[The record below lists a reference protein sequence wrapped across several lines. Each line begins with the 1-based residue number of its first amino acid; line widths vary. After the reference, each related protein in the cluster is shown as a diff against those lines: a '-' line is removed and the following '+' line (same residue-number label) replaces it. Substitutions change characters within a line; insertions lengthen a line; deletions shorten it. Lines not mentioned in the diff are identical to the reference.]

1 MRNDR
6 ELPFLPAFRPTR
18 RRALAL
24 GTAGLLVPAFTRAG
38 LAAALKD
45 GNPGDVETYGLS
57 IFGDLGLPKN
67 FAHLPYV
74 DPQAPKGG
82 EIKLQIT
89 GTSGNQNFLTFN
101 TLNIFNLP
109 GDGAAGVAASFD
121 SLMTGSAD
129 EPDALYGLVAR
140 SVRVSPDKNTYRFQL
155 RKEARFADGTPLTAK
170 DVKFSV
176 EILRDKGH
184 PNYWIPLRRDLAG
197 IETEGDDAVTV
208 RLKPGHPRD
217 FILFVAG
224 LPIFSAAFYA
234 KVPFDEVSL
243 EPPLGSG
250 AYKVGPFSQGKYIAM
265 VLRPDYWAKDL
276 PINLG
281 TNNFGTIRYE
291 YYADR
296 SLAFEA
302 FKAGAF
308 TFHEEFTSRIWATG
322 YDIPAV
328 KDGRIVKAVI
338 PDDFPNGTQGWFM
351 NTRRDKFRD
360 PRIREALGYAFDFKW
375 TNANIMYGAYGRTV
389 SYFQNSPMEAK
400 GSPDAA
406 QLTYLDPYKGKLP
419 PDVFGPAYLPPESDG
434 SGSDRK
440 LLKKGLELLLA
451 AGCKRQGQKLV
462 LPDGSPFTVE
472 FLDSE
477 PSLEPHTLPFI
488 RNLALLGIDANIRM
502 VDPAQYKQ
510 RTDKF
515 DFDIVTLR
523 FGFGTTPGAGMRE
536 YFGSEAADVPGS
548 RNLCGI
554 KDPVLDALIE
564 KAVVADNRET
574 LTTVCQ
580 DIDRVLRAGHYWV
593 PMWNKSGHTVAYW
606 DLFAKPKTDAK
617 YGLNVVSTWWYDE
630 AKAKKTALPG

>member
-1 MRNDR
+1 M
-6 ELPFLPAFRPTR
+6 
-18 RRALAL
+18 ALAL
-24 GTAGLLVPAFTRAG
+24 GAGGLVLPALTRPGVFSA
-38 LAAALKD
+38 LATDAAS
-45 GNPGDVETYGLS
+45 GSETYGLS
-57 IFGDLGLPKN
+57 IFGDLGLPKD
-67 FAHLPYV
+67 FPHLPYV
-74 DPQAPKGG
+74 DPQASKGG

-101 TLNIFNLP
+101 TLNIYNLR
-109 GDGAAGVAASFD
+109 GDGAAGVAAGFD

-140 SVRVSPDKNTYRFQL
+140 SVRVSADKKTYRFLL
-155 RKEARFADGTPLTAK
+155 RKEARFADGSPLTAK

-184 PNYWIPLRRDLAG
+184 PTYWIPLRRDLAG
-197 IETEGDDAVTV
+197 IEAEGDDVVTV
-208 RLKPGHPRD
+208 SLAPGHARD
-217 FILFVAG
+217 FILFVAS

-250 AYKVGPFSQGKYIAM
+250 AYKVGSFAQGKYIAM

-276 PINLG
+276 PINVG
-281 TNNFGTIRYE
+281 TNNFATIRYE

-296 SLAFEA
+296 TLAFEG
-302 FKAGAF
+302 FKSGAF

-328 KDGRIVKAVI
+328 KDGRIVKTFV

-351 NTRRDKFRD
+351 NTRRDKFKD
-360 PRIREALGYAFDFKW
+360 PRIRQALGYAFDFKW
-375 TNANIMYGAYGRTV
+375 TNANIMYGAYQRTV

-400 GSPDAA
+400 GAPGPDELKA
-406 QLTYLDPYKGKLP
+406 LDPFRAKLP
-419 PDVFGPAYLPPESDG
+419 AEVFGPVYLPPESDG
-434 SGSDRK
+434 SGSDRA
-440 LLKKGLELLLA
+440 LLRKGLDLLLA
-451 AGCKRQGQKLV
+451 AGCKRQGQKLA

-472 FLDSE
+472 FLDSD
-477 PSLEPHTLPFI
+477 PALQPHTLPFI
-488 RNLALLGIDANIRM
+488 RNLGLLGIDATIRV

-515 DFDIVTLR
+515 DFDIITER
-523 FGFGTTPGAGMRE
+523 FGFGTTPGAGMRDS
-536 YFGSEAADVPGS
+536 FGSEAAKIPGS

-554 KDPVLDALIE
+554 ADPVLDTLIE
-564 KAVVADNRET
+564 KAVVAEDRET
-574 LTTVCQ
+574 LTTVCR
-580 DIDRVLRAGHYWV
+580 DIDRVLRAGHYWI
-593 PMWNKSGHTVAYW
+593 PMWNKAGHTIAYW
-606 DLFAKPKTDAK
+606 DLFGKPKQDAK

-630 AKAKKTALPG
+630 ARAKKTALPG